1 MVLQYHIAM
10 FNAYWASQESDSA
23 YSIEHQL
30 LMDQPGSEWL
40 FDRELSSVSDTPSH
54 ILQQIIPGRSAGVQR
69 CDG

>member
-10 FNAYWASQESDSA
+10 FNAYWASQESESA
-23 YSIEHQL
+23 YQL